1 MHILDYLCGDPV
13 KVLDTKDALNATS
26 SLVVPHVDECVQ
38 HTLLVL
44 IPCTFLLLF
53 LPIVLYALYKSDN
66 GRLKPCTPATLRIIN
81 CVFLLC
87 NSGLLFFYLF
97 YQWLRDDTGEYSLQ
111 RVSFSGLLY
120 LTLAITLVLT
130 VACRNRG
137 VITSG
142 VLFNFW
148 LLLAVCG
155 LPEFRY
161 KLHALLDDEADRFDS
176 LELWLYMTYYP
187 VVVLN
192 FLLSCFAD
200 VPRYHRVDKKACPE
214 LMTSFLNQ
222 ITFHWFTSMAILG
235 NRRALEMDDLWE
247 LNGRDRSKH
256 LVDKWERVWDK
267 HAGKFHAKR
276 RAQPTAKQNK
286 NTSLTANGSPETLL
300 LDETERHTKAEEK
313 KDHPSL
319 LWPLAQTFKWP
330 FLAGALYKF
339 VFDLLQFVSPQLL
352 RMLINF
358 IEDRSQPMW
367 IGVSISL
374 LMFTIALLQSMVLE
388 VRKKELVVLRKLAFL
403 NAATALSWSCA
414 PFLVAVLTFGLY
426 VTIDPVNNVLTPEV
440 TFVALS
446 LFNILRFP
454 LAVFAMIFSQAIQCS
469 VSNKRLKAFLDEEEI
484 ETPPLDGAV
493 PKDTAISI
501 RHGSFSWD
509 HDAELI
515 LKDIN
520 MQIPKG
526 SLVAIVGRI
535 GSGKS
540 SLLSAILS
548 EMHRR
553 SGAVNVQGRVA
564 YVPQQ
569 AWIQNLTLK
578 ANILF
583 SRGFNPTLYQ
593 QVIDACSLTSDLLAL
608 PAGDETEIGEKFL
621 LIRTSKQSVAR
632 RHLLLFCPRQD

>member
-13 KVLDTKDALNATS
+13 KVLDTNDALNATS

-81 CVFLLC
+81 SVFLLC

-97 YQWLRDDTGEYSLQ
+97 YQWLRDDIGEYSLT

-247 LNGRDRSKH
+247 LNARDRSKH

-374 LMFTIALLQSMVLE
+374 LMFTIALLQSM
-388 VRKKELVVLRKLAFL
+388 
-403 NAATALSWSCA
+403 
-414 PFLVAVLTFGLY
+414 
-426 VTIDPVNNVLTPEV
+426 
-440 TFVALS
+440 
-446 LFNILRFP
+446 
-454 LAVFAMIFSQAIQCS
+454 
-469 VSNKRLKAFLDEEEI
+469 
-484 ETPPLDGAV
+484 
-493 PKDTAISI
+493 
-501 RHGSFSWD
+501 
-509 HDAELI
+509 
-515 LKDIN
+515 
-520 MQIPKG
+520 
-526 SLVAIVGRI
+526 
-535 GSGKS
+535 
-540 SLLSAILS
+540 
-548 EMHRR
+548 
-553 SGAVNVQGRVA
+553 
-564 YVPQQ
+564 
-569 AWIQNLTLK
+569 
-578 ANILF
+578 
-583 SRGFNPTLYQ
+583 
-593 QVIDACSLTSDLLAL
+593 
-608 PAGDETEIGEKFL
+608 
-621 LIRTSKQSVAR
+621 
-632 RHLLLFCPRQD
+632 